1 MIRRTLISKLTD
13 TLFPYTTLFRSR
25 EATAHGLTDAKRR
38 RVRDR
43 PQAIHKSAFIQT
55 AHDFLNRRI
64 IGGGYVVERQGVS
77 FRNGR
82 VTKTQRIAGDKD
94 PAPCAMETCLAP
106 AARAGHIEGVIAS
119 AVTPTRKGEAND
131 WLVRKFPLI
140 GQEKD
145 RKSVV

>member
-1 MIRRTLISKLTD
+1 M
-13 TLFPYTTLFRSR
+13 
-25 EATAHGLTDAKRR
+25 
-38 RVRDR
+38 
-43 PQAIHKSAFIQT
+43 
-55 AHDFLNRRI
+55 

-82 VTKTQRIAGDKD
+82 VTKTQMIAGDKD

-140 GQEKD
+140 GQENGD
-145 RKSVV
+145 CRMRFDAQRSDEHTSELPSLM

>member
-1 MIRRTLISKLTD
+1 M
-13 TLFPYTTLFRSR
+13 
-25 EATAHGLTDAKRR
+25 
-38 RVRDR
+38 
-43 PQAIHKSAFIQT
+43 
-55 AHDFLNRRI
+55 

-82 VTKTQRIAGDKD
+82 VTKTQMIAGDKD

-131 WLVRKFPLI
+131 WLDRKFRSEEHTSEL
-140 GQEKD
+140 
-145 RKSVV
+145 KSLMRNSYAVYCLKHKI